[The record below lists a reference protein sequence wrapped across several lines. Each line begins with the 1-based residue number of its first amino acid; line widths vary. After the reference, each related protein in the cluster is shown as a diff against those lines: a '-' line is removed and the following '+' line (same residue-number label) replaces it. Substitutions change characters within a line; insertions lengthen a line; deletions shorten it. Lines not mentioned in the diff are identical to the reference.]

1 MWSSI
6 EITEFHRRIYPKA
19 LVRITTNK
27 IVVEL
32 TIFASALVSLLIVQ
46 IKQACNVAL
55 TLTVYTE
62 GQ

>member
-6 EITEFHRRIYPKA
+6 EITEFNRRIYPRA

-32 TIFASALVSLLIVQ
+32 TIFCAGSSFIADSS
-46 IKQACNVAL
+46 
-55 TLTVYTE
+55 
-62 GQ
+62 G